1 MKNLKKLIAVVLT
14 FTLVFSA
21 MAVGFAG
28 TFSDVKDDAPY
39 ASAVARLQSLGLVSG
54 MPDGTYQPD
63 SAVTRAQM
71 IAFVNA
77 AQGLQD
83 AAKLAV
89 GPTKFKDVPATFWA
103 AGDINIADPSGYPDG
118 TFKPNNTV
126 TYPEALALIL
136 RALGYTAD
144 YSWPYGVIAK
154 ATNVGITDGVTLS
167 ANATINRGQMAMLIN
182 NALDLNINKYVDGAE
197 SDTGKKLLSKVA
209 KIDEYVVVATHDTNS
224 NVDEGKVQV
233 KAVTT
238 KDDNITI
245 SDSTKTIAA
254 GSIDFN
260 LYVGKRVNV
269 YSVNGTPLAVDVLS
283 SDKTFT
289 GDDKFDVVSNVVYN
303 DDKKVA
309 TLDTDASVVYNGVE
323 ASVSD
328 LHDNKSTVDG
338 ATVTLTDVNED
349 GKYDFVVVTDAFAQ
363 KNVVVTKDVKD
374 GDKYI
379 NATSSLR
386 IAGDPVKTVV
396 VKGSVNKLADIHEN
410 DVINYAK
417 SIDGSRVTILV
428 VRDKVEGKVTKVSEG
443 DKTIATINGKDYE
456 VLNDINSDDDGLVSL
471 DQEGTFVLNNDGKI
485 VYFIGEVTSDNYAVL
500 VTASDLGGLNGKV
513 KLVTPDGKTTIYNAD
528 VSSAAYN
535 SAKDILVTYKVNSDN
550 VVTELTQVG
559 TTVANAVYNYDSDT
573 NTLSKDDNKY
583 YLSDSTAIYNV
594 SDDKYTAVKL
604 SDITT
609 DTLTVKAIYTDDYN
623 HVKAILVSEKSL
635 AGKGDVASTVYGY
648 VTNVV
653 TINTSDG
660 TKYEITAFANG
671 LEETYDTA
679 IGVAKPVKDKVFAL
693 PLSKDNVV
701 VDDPSDQGTGISGYV
716 VDYTSNGL
724 KLVPNGQ
731 TQEVPYAL
739 ASNVTVVEK
748 DSDGNFR
755 VLGGLNDL
763 VKGTSQATASDVTV
777 YLDASGRVAVILI
790 TD

>member
-1 MKNLKKLIAVVLT
+1 MQQLIVVKWLC
-14 FTLVFSA
+14 L
-21 MAVGFAG
+21 
-28 TFSDVKDDAPY
+28 
-39 ASAVARLQSLGLVSG
+39 L
-54 MPDGTYQPD
+54 
-63 SAVTRAQM
+63 
-71 IAFVNA
+71 
-77 AQGLQD
+77 
-83 AAKLAV
+83 
-89 GPTKFKDVPATFWA
+89 
-103 AGDINIADPSGYPDG
+103 
-118 TFKPNNTV
+118 
-126 TYPEALALIL
+126 
-136 RALGYTAD
+136 
-144 YSWPYGVIAK
+144 
-154 ATNVGITDGVTLS
+154 
-167 ANATINRGQMAMLIN
+167 N
-182 NALDLNINKYVDGAE
+182 NALDININKYIDGAE

-500 VTASDLGGLNGKV
+500 VKASDLGGLNGKV

-528 VSSAAYN
+528 VSSAAYDG
-535 SAKDILVTYKVNSDN
+535 AKDILVTYKVNSDN

-559 TTVANAVYNYDSDT
+559 NNAALGDYNYDSDT
-573 NTLSKDDNKY
+573 NTLTNGGNKY

-609 DTLTVKAIYTDDYN
+609 DKLTVKAIYTDDYY

-653 TINTSDG
+653 KISTSDG
-660 TKYEITAFANG
+660 TKYEITAFVNG

-679 IGVAKPVKDKVFAL
+679 IGVTEPVKDKVYAL

-701 VDDPSDQGTGISGYV
+701 VDDPSDQGNGTQGTV

-724 KLVPNGQ
+724 KLDSNRV
-731 TQEVPYAL
+731 YAL

-748 DSDGNFR
+748 DENDSSKM
-755 VLGGLNDL
+755 VLGALNDL
-763 VKGTSQATASDVTV
+763 IKGTSNVTV